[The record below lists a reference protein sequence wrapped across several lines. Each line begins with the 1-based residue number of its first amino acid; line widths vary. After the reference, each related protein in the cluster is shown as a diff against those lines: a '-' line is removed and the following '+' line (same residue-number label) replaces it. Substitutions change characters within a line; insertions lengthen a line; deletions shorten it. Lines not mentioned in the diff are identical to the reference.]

1 MNKAAE
7 RQSCKCEC
15 MGHLIKLDG
24 CRVNFGYAWICLS
37 RLIYCISS
45 SDLCTLLTSSEYNRL
60 SSESRELLWSS
71 CELAQ
76 IRCSKL
82 IAMRSKV
89 TILVMVSY
97 GGRDYYE
104 ATFQANISLAIAVSI
119 FQCVMSKV

>member
-1 MNKAAE
+1 MKQLKNKVACAKACPIFLN
-7 RQSCKCEC
+7 STVV
-15 MGHLIKLDG
+15 KLTMVMHDF
-24 CRVNFGYAWICLS
+24 VYLFIIS
-37 RLIYCISS
+37 RLIYCIPS

-89 TILVMVSY
+89 TISVLVPCWP
-97 GGRDYYE
+97 RDNYKC
-104 ATFQANISLAIAVSI
+104 AFQAIINSL
-119 FQCVMSKV
+119 